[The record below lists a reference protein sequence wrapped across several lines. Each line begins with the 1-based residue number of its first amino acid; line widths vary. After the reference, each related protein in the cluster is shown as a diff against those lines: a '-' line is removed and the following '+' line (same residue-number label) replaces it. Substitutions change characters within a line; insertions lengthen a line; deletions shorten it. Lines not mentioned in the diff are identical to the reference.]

1 MTKIYPV
8 LLAGG
13 TGTRL
18 WPVSRKSYPKQFT
31 NLKNH
36 ETLFQLSA
44 TRLSRSEKNIFH
56 PLITITN
63 QDFRFIAA
71 EQLNGI
77 GLDIGDIILEPEGKN
92 TAAAILT
99 SAIFVLNKDPD
110 AIIVAAPSDH
120 IIPDIALFQN
130 MVNLGISSA
139 KNGDVITFGIVP
151 TKAETGYGYLEVN
164 RVDTLKP
171 QKVNS
176 FVEKPS
182 AQKAEKFLQSGKFL
196 WNSGIFMFKASVMLN
211 LFSEFFPDLV
221 APVKKAVEG
230 GYHDLDF
237 FRLDP
242 KAWSLCHEI
251 SIDYAIM
258 EHARNVVC
266 FAYKGSWSDLGDWDA
281 VWRTSKSDQ
290 TGVFCSDNAHSFD
303 CKNTLLRSESK
314 EMQIVGI
321 GLENIFAIGMKDAV
335 VVGKRDRAQEVSTVL
350 KTLKKKNIKQSEYF
364 PKEYRP
370 WGWFEVVASQARFQ
384 VKRILVQPNASLS
397 LQSHHHRSEHWIVVE
412 GTARVTVNN
421 KVQLVSEG
429 ESIYIPLGA
438 KHRLENPGKVPML
451 LIEVQTGTYLGE
463 DDIVRYEDKYNRINK
478 EVN

>member
-92 TAAAILT
+92 TATAILT

-211 LFSEFFPDLV
+211 LFSEF
-221 APVKKAVEG
+221 
-230 GYHDLDF
+230 
-237 FRLDP
+237 
-242 KAWSLCHEI
+242 
-251 SIDYAIM
+251 
-258 EHARNVVC
+258 
-266 FAYKGSWSDLGDWDA
+266 
-281 VWRTSKSDQ
+281 
-290 TGVFCSDNAHSFD
+290 
-303 CKNTLLRSESK
+303 
-314 EMQIVGI
+314 
-321 GLENIFAIGMKDAV
+321 
-335 VVGKRDRAQEVSTVL
+335 
-350 KTLKKKNIKQSEYF
+350 
-364 PKEYRP
+364 
-370 WGWFEVVASQARFQ
+370 
-384 VKRILVQPNASLS
+384 
-397 LQSHHHRSEHWIVVE
+397 
-412 GTARVTVNN
+412 
-421 KVQLVSEG
+421 
-429 ESIYIPLGA
+429 
-438 KHRLENPGKVPML
+438 
-451 LIEVQTGTYLGE
+451 
-463 DDIVRYEDKYNRINK
+463 
-478 EVN
+478 